1 METSTFNIR
10 MSREQVAG
18 LKRVAHRKSLEQNA
32 EVSWR
37 DVLREAGDWAIEFDG
52 VKPQINLAIVNEN
65 SK

>member
-1 METSTFNIR
+1 
-10 MSREQVAG
+10 MSRQQVAN
-18 LKRVAHRKSLEQNA
+18 LKRVAHKKSLEHNA

-52 VKPQINLAIVNEN
+52 VKPQVNLTIDNEN